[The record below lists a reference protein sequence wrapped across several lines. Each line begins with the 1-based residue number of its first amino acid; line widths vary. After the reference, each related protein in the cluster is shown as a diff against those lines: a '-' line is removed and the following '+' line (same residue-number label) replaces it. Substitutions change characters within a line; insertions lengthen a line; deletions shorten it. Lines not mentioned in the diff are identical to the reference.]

1 MGVSPV
7 STNHERLLYKRS
19 RRKYYRARAVFY
31 LLCFAII
38 IAGTYY
44 LLHRPWLAFGKIVV
58 EGGENITVEEI
69 KRLDSIPEPVNLFN
83 VSRSN
88 LENVL
93 RNDLRVEKVST
104 SYIWPNILQVNV
116 TERKPAVYVEC
127 SYDGFAKVGYN
138 GCVLEVGK
146 GIKDAS
152 APFISGRKIGNVYNG
167 DIVKDKEILRL
178 VQFLGKLDKSITSE
192 ISEIAIDD
200 SDRIRIYLLSG
211 VPILLG
217 NSEELEKKVDTF
229 VIICNELK
237 TKKINAEYIDLTYSK
252 PYVKLRQ

>member
-7 STNHERLLYKRS
+7 STNKGRLNYKRS
-19 RRKYYRARAVFY
+19 RRKYYRARAIFY
-31 LLCFAII
+31 LFCFFII
-38 IAGTYY
+38 IGSTYY
-44 LLHRPWLAFGKIVV
+44 LLHQPWLAFGKIVV
-58 EGGENITVEEI
+58 EGGEIITVEEV
-69 KRLDSIPEPVNLFN
+69 KRVDNISEPVNLFN
-83 VSRSN
+83 VNRSN

-93 RNDLRVEKVST
+93 RNDLRVEKVNT
-104 SYIWPNILQVNV
+104 SYIWPNILKVYI

-127 SYDGFAKVGYN
+127 AYNGFVKVGYN
-138 GCVLEVGK
+138 GCVLEVAK

-152 APFISGRKIGNVYNG
+152 APFVSGRKIGNVYNG
-167 DIVKDKEILRL
+167 DIIKDKEILAL
-178 VQFLGKLDKSITSE
+178 VQFLSKLDKSITSE

-200 SDRIRIYLLSG
+200 SGKIKIYLLSG

-217 NSEELEKKVDTF
+217 SSEGLEKKADTF

-252 PYVKLRQ
+252 PYVKIRQ